1 MILENRDLVRSL
13 EESNRLK
20 TEFIN
25 GMSHEVRTPLGH
37 IQGFAQ
43 ILQDA
48 LNGLT
53 EKQVG

>member
-1 MILENRDLVRSL
+1 
-13 EESNRLK
+13 
-20 TEFIN
+20 
-25 GMSHEVRTPLGH
+25 MSHEVRTPLGH